1 MVQENLVNIVWIILP
16 IIISIASFGVSWYYS
31 SHTKKIEDDTIR
43 LNKEQEKLNKKYNDA
58 FDIAK
63 VRIIHKKTK
72 SSLYSYLVVSN
83 IGGSIARNVWI
94 EFISENAPDIIYQ
107 DNLKIIPTLYDG
119 GDSFQY
125 SIYNKNDVPVAVV
138 KAFWVDD
145 SGEQSLEF
153 PIQLYKID

>member
-1 MVQENLVNIVWIILP
+1 MDYMLIVTIVSVIVMIISTYISLCSLSHSKRVDKENL
-16 IIISIASFGVSWYYS
+16 
-31 SHTKKIEDDTIR
+31 R
-43 LNKEQEKLNKKYNDA
+43 LSKEQEKLNKKYNDA

-63 VRIIHKKTK
+63 VRVVHRSTS
-72 SSLYSYLVVSN
+72 SSLNSILVVTN

-153 PIQLYKID
+153 PIQLYKQD